1 MLINQLKQKLSS
13 QFIRNFSSLGG
24 AELANRIFRLATT
37 VTLARLLSPY
47 DYGLAAVVLT
57 TKDFADVFSLKAGI
71 GAKIIQAD
79 ERDVEVLSNTAY
91 WLNWILCAALFI
103 IQCIAAFPIA
113 WFYGNTQV
121 ILPIC
126 IVATVYLMLPTYMVQ
141 CALIQRENRLNVL
154 ALCNVTQSLLLNVLT
169 IGLALLG
176 LGMWAIVLPIVL
188 TSPVW
193 VFINRM
199 NHPWRVTKPFT
210 LYRWREIAN
219 FAKNVLGSELL
230 NKLRSNLDYL
240 LVGRFLGIDALG
252 LYYFAFNAG
261 LGISLNVMNSFI
273 WAMYPHLCAVRGDLN
288 QVKRRFFSGLKT
300 IALVVVP
307 LVLLQSS
314 LAPFYVPI
322 VFGQKWLTAIPILV
336 LICLSALPRPFSIAA
351 SLLLQAVD
359 KTHIN
364 LYWDLIFTVIFAISL
379 LIAVK
384 WGIFWVAAAVL
395 ITHGLALPLFTIWA
409 IKYVFGRKLPSLI

>member
-126 IVATVYLMLPTYMVQ
+126 IVA
-141 CALIQRENRLNVL
+141 RL
-154 ALCNVTQSLLLNVLT
+154 
-169 IGLALLG
+169 
-176 LGMWAIVLPIVL
+176 
-188 TSPVW
+188 
-193 VFINRM
+193 
-199 NHPWRVTKPFT
+199 
-210 LYRWREIAN
+210 Y
-219 FAKNVLGSELL
+219 
-230 NKLRSNLDYL
+230 
-240 LVGRFLGIDALG
+240 
-252 LYYFAFNAG
+252 
-261 LGISLNVMNSFI
+261 
-273 WAMYPHLCAVRGDLN
+273 
-288 QVKRRFFSGLKT
+288 
-300 IALVVVP
+300 
-307 LVLLQSS
+307 
-314 LAPFYVPI
+314 
-322 VFGQKWLTAIPILV
+322 
-336 LICLSALPRPFSIAA
+336 
-351 SLLLQAVD
+351 
-359 KTHIN
+359 
-364 LYWDLIFTVIFAISL
+364 
-379 LIAVK
+379 
-384 WGIFWVAAAVL
+384 
-395 ITHGLALPLFTIWA
+395 
-409 IKYVFGRKLPSLI
+409 

>member
-1 MLINQLKQKLSS
+1 MLINQLKQKFSS

-199 NHPWRVTKPFT
+199 NHPWRVTKSFN

-261 LGISLNVMNSFI
+261 LGISLNVMNSFV
-273 WAMYPHLCAVRGDLN
+273 WAMYPHLCSARGDLK
-288 QVKRRFFSGLKT
+288 QLKERFFSGLKT

-307 LVLLQSS
+307 LVLLQST

-322 VFGQKWLTAIPILV
+322 VFGQKWLAAIPILV
-336 LICLSALPRPFSIAA
+336 LICLSALPRPFSIAT
-351 SLLLQAVD
+351 SLLLQTVD

-364 LYWDLIFTVIFAISL
+364 LYWDLIFTVVFAISL

-395 ITHGLALPLFTIWA
+395 ITHGLALPLFTVWA
-409 IKYVFGRKLPSLI
+409 IKYVFRRKLPSLI